1 MNAIRYDKILFSI
14 FLMTAVLSVFQA
26 AALNTSSFPISPA
39 VCGELLFAAL
49 LTVKLLSGGSDLK
62 ISGRQEVL
70 IISIFVIY
78 SIITAFTLPFVFEGM
93 LVYVPRNGITLH
105 ANGLLRFSISN
116 IGEAIYLLLNAL
128 LFIGVFNIKIFRADK
143 KVIKVFL
150 LIGIVALFFSLYQKI
165 SQSFGI
171 YFPYQW
177 VNSNAFYYQGYNQ
190 TVASGLARG
199 SGTFTEPSYNGN
211 FLGMYFVY
219 YLVSVYYRLNV
230 KRMVMALLY
239 LYATLIATSSLGYI
253 EIIFGIAIIFMLFIF
268 NLGGRIKISK
278 IYVVTLFTIIFSL
291 VAIYFSHLLY
301 LEVFDKLSSVSAI
314 ERANSNFSAL
324 MILAN
329 TYGFGVGLGSNR
341 PSSFAFYLLSNVG
354 IIGTF
359 IFACFIFFILNN
371 LISNYKVIDYEGK
384 SLLFAFLALLVGK
397 IAGAPDLSF
406 TSFWVVL
413 IIVAVV
419 NKSVDRSANHGAV
432 IADASN

>member
-1 MNAIRYDKILFSI
+1 MNATSFDRLLFSI
-14 FLMTAVLSVFQA
+14 FLMTAILSVFQA
-26 AALNTSSFPISPA
+26 AAFSTKLFPLSPA
-39 VCGELLFAAL
+39 VLGELLFALFLMLQFSA
-49 LTVKLLSGGSDLK
+49 TRQGMK
-62 ISGRQEVL
+62 ISNRQEII
-70 IISIFVIY
+70 IISIFLIY
-78 SIITAFTLPFVFEGM
+78 SMGTAFTLPFIFEGM

-105 ANGLLRFSISN
+105 ANGFLRFSISN

-128 LFIGVFNIKIFRADK
+128 LFVGVFNIKIYQADK

-150 LIGIVALFFSLYQKI
+150 LMGVVALFFSLYQKI

-171 YFPYQW
+171 FFPYQW

-219 YLVSVYYRLNV
+219 YLVSVYYKLNFKRL
-230 KRMVMALLY
+230 VMALLY

-253 EIIFGIAIIFMLFIF
+253 EIMFGVAIIFMLFIS
-268 NLGGRIKISK
+268 NLSGRIKISK
-278 IYVVTLFTIIFSL
+278 IYVIALFSIIFSL

-301 LEVFDKLSSVSAI
+301 LEVFDKLSSMSAI

-324 MILAN
+324 LIFAN

-341 PSSFAFYLLSNVG
+341 PSSFALYLLSNVG

-359 IFACFIFFILNN
+359 AFSLFIFFILNN
-371 LISNYKVIDYEGK
+371 IVNNYKIIDYERK

-419 NKSVDRSANHGAV
+419 NKSIDRSANHGAV
-432 IADASN
+432 IAETGN